1 MGLIDR
7 FQHAWNAFMGRD
19 PTRNRDLGLA
29 SYTYQGRARLTRGN
43 NRSIVTSAL
52 NRIAVDVAQI
62 DIEHVILD
70 EQNRFL
76 DVVPSHLNECLT
88 VAANVDQTSRAF
100 IEDMVY
106 TMLDDGCVAVVPTEA
121 TADPNYTD
129 SFDIISMRV
138 GRIVEWYPQHVKVH
152 LYNEKTGKWSDVV
165 MSKHAVAIV
174 QNPFYQIM
182 NTPNSFYQKLLEKIR
197 QLDLFDEQT
206 ASGKLDMIIQLPYV
220 IKSEARR
227 QQAEQRRKDIEMQL
241 TGSKYGIAYTD
252 GTEKITQ
259 LNKSLENNLFNQ
271 IEYYMKQW
279 RSQIGIPEEVF
290 NGTADEKIMLNYQTR
305 TLEPIISAIADELKR
320 KFISKNAR
328 TRGYSIMFFKDPF
341 SLVPV
346 ANIADIADRFTRNE
360 ILTSNEVRQ
369 IIGFKPSDDPK
380 ADELINANMP
390 VQDTGMEGQV
400 PEEGTEEGIQ
410 NG

>member
-1 MGLIDR
+1 MGLVDR

-19 PTRNRDLGLA
+19 PTRYRDLGLA

-62 DIEHVILD
+62 DVEHVILD
-70 EQNRFL
+70 EQDRFL
-76 DVVPSHLNECLT
+76 DVVPSHLNSCLT
-88 VAANVDQTSRAF
+88 VEANVDQTARAF
-100 IEDMVY
+100 IEDVVY

-121 TADPNYTD
+121 TGDPNYTD
-129 SFDIISMRV
+129 SYDVISMRV
-138 GRIVEWYPQHVKVH
+138 GRVVEWYPQHVKVH
-152 LYNEKTGKWSDVV
+152 LYNEKTGKWDDIVL
-165 MSKHAVAIV
+165 SKRAVAII

-227 QQAEQRRKDIEMQL
+227 QQAEARRKDIEMQL

-305 TLEPIISAIADELKR
+305 TLEPIISAITDELKR

-390 VQDTGMEGQV
+390 VQDTGMEEQV
-400 PEEGTEEGIQ
+400 PEEGMEEGIQ

>member
-1 MGLIDR
+1 MGLVDR

-19 PTRNRDLGLA
+19 PTRYRDLGLA

-62 DIEHVILD
+62 DVEHVILD
-70 EQNRFL
+70 EQDRFL
-76 DVVPSHLNECLT
+76 DVVPSHLNNCLT
-88 VAANVDQTSRAF
+88 VEANIDQTARAF
-100 IEDMVY
+100 IEDVVY

-121 TADPNYTD
+121 TGDPNYTD
-129 SFDIISMRV
+129 SYDVISMRV
-138 GRIVEWYPQHVKVH
+138 GRVVEWYPQHVKVH
-152 LYNEKTGKWSDVV
+152 LYNEKTGKWDDIVL
-165 MSKHAVAIV
+165 SKRAVAII

-227 QQAEQRRKDIEMQL
+227 QQAEARRKDIEMQL

-305 TLEPIISAIADELKR
+305 TLEPIISAITDELKR

-390 VQDTGMEGQV
+390 VQDTGMEEQV
-400 PEEGTEEGIQ
+400 PQEGMEEGIQ

>member
-1 MGLIDR
+1 MGLVDR

-19 PTRNRDLGLA
+19 PTRYRDLGLA
-29 SYTYQGRARLTRGN
+29 SYTYQGRVRLTRGN

-62 DIEHVILD
+62 DVEHVILD
-70 EQNRFL
+70 EQDRFL
-76 DVVPSHLNECLT
+76 DVVPSHLNDCLT
-88 VAANVDQTSRAF
+88 IEANVDQTARAF
-100 IEDMVY
+100 IEDVVY

-121 TADPNYTD
+121 TGDPNYTD
-129 SFDIISMRV
+129 SYDVISMRV
-138 GRIVEWYPQHVKVH
+138 GRVVEWYPQHVKVH
-152 LYNEKTGKWSDVV
+152 LYNEKTGKWEDIVL
-165 MSKHAVAIV
+165 SKRAVAII

-227 QQAEQRRKDIEMQL
+227 QQAEARRKDIEMQL

-305 TLEPIISAIADELKR
+305 TLEPIISAITDELKR

-390 VQDTGMEGQV
+390 VQDTGMEEQV
-400 PEEGTEEGIQ
+400 PQEGMEEGIQ

>member
-1 MGLIDR
+1 MGLVDR

-19 PTRNRDLGLA
+19 PTRYRDLGLA

-62 DIEHVILD
+62 DVEHVILD
-70 EQNRFL
+70 EQDRFL
-76 DVVPSHLNECLT
+76 DVVPSHLNSCLT
-88 VAANVDQTSRAF
+88 VEANIDQTARAF
-100 IEDMVY
+100 IEDVVY

-129 SFDIISMRV
+129 SYDVISMRV
-138 GRIVEWYPQHVKVH
+138 GRIVEWYPQDVKVH
-152 LYNEKTGKWSDVV
+152 LYNEKTGKWDDIVL
-165 MSKHAVAIV
+165 SKRAVAII

-227 QQAEQRRKDIEMQL
+227 KQAEARRKDIEMQL

-305 TLEPIISAIADELKR
+305 TLEPIISAITDELKR

-369 IIGFKPSDDPK
+369 IIGYKPSDDPK

-390 VQDTGMEGQV
+390 VQDTGMEEQV
-400 PEEGTEEGIQ
+400 PEEGMEEGIQ

>member
-1 MGLIDR
+1 MGLKDR

-19 PTRNRDLGLA
+19 PTRYRDLGLS
-29 SYTYQGRARLTRGN
+29 SYNYQGRARLTRGN

-62 DIEHVILD
+62 DVEHVILD
-70 EQNRFL
+70 DQDRFL

-88 VAANVDQTSRAF
+88 VGANIDQTARAF
-100 IEDMVY
+100 IEDVVY

-121 TADPNYTD
+121 TGDPNNTD
-129 SFDIISMRV
+129 SYDIISMRV
-138 GRIVEWYPQHVKVH
+138 GRVIEWYPQHVKVH
-152 LYNEKTGKWSDVV
+152 LYNEMTGKWEDIVL
-165 MSKHAVAIV
+165 SKNAVAIV

-227 QQAEQRRKDIEMQL
+227 QQAEARRKDIEMQL

-290 NGTADEKIMLNYQTR
+290 NGTADEKVMLNYQTR
-305 TLEPIISAIADELKR
+305 TLEPIISAIVDEMKR

-369 IIGFKPSDDPK
+369 IIGFKPSNDPK

-390 VQDTGMEGQV
+390 VQDTGMESDV
-400 PEEGTEEGIQ
+400 PQEGMEEGIQ